1 LLREKLCLRCPQVVG
16 SLTAGGQWDD
26 EDDSIDDDTATDGG
40 EVTRIGSEASAGYA
54 GGGMD
59 AGLMGAGG
67 RFSNGSGLDDGFDGG
82 AGAPESE
89 DSGF

>member
-1 LLREKLCLRCPQVVG
+1 VVG

-40 EVTRIGSEASAGYA
+40 EVSRIGSEASAGF
-54 GGGMD
+54 GGVGME
-59 AGLMGAGG
+59 ASLGGAGA
-67 RFSNGSGLDDGFDGG
+67 RFSNGSGLDDGYEGG
-82 AGAPESE
+82 MGPQESE